1 LIQKLNPKKAVF
13 NPDDKDFLGLDA
25 TEEEI

>member
-1 LIQKLNPKKAVF
+1 MNQKLNPKKMIF
-13 NPDDKDFLGLDA
+13 NRDDKDFLGLDA